1 MRKYDDNRKYVKKR
15 FRIKN
20 RVIMKTI
27 VILKTREYKGKIIE
41 NYELLEENMK
51 EKRKYYKNR
60 ANITR
65 IKKN

>member
-1 MRKYDDNRKYVKKR
+1 
-15 FRIKN
+15 
-20 RVIMKTI
+20 MKTI